1 MALPIQPKD
10 TQASC
15 NPISSN
21 CVIWQG
27 PDIPCL
33 TLCKG
38 DSISDV
44 TYKIATELCT
54 LIEQLDIKNFDLTC
68 FNAICPKPENIN
80 DLIQFI
86 LDTLC
91 AQQGCCNQN
100 GTTVT
105 AGCPADC
112 IIEVCPA
119 FYSLNSF
126 GQQVTTLTIAEYV
139 SQIGIK
145 VCSLLDRVSSLESQ
159 VANITYNLNNLL
171 ACDPCNPPAPVIV
184 VPQPS
189 CIGTGTDTIQNV
201 VANIGNTLCALQTAT
216 GNPAQISNAIAK
228 ECANLDVTPTLNN
241 STVNYGS
248 LPGWVLTTDYAT
260 AADAIN
266 NMWLVICDMRNKLYS
281 IATTCC
287 SNSCSDVMITMT
299 ANYSNPNM
307 QLTFNGSAG
316 TWVDC
321 PLGMLVTITDGY
333 GVVYTQ
339 YMSVIPNLGAGAQ
352 TIDLTSSGLSLYTN
366 YTVQLTI
373 CVTDDGGLTSSCSS
387 VQLVNVTN
395 TALCPPFGF
404 TSIKDTSISFSFSNT
419 ISTPVT
425 YVMEIWNSTATTL
438 LNSIS
443 YVNPSVGVQTGTF
456 SGLTLGVTYQIRL
469 TTTIAGVTTTCPYV
483 SATTTLL

>member
-91 AQQGCCNQN
+91 AQQGCCNQT

-119 FYSLNSF
+119 FYSFNSF

-139 SQIGIK
+139 SQIGVK
-145 VCSLLDRVSSLESQ
+145 VCSLLDRVGALETQ
-159 VANITYNLNNLL
+159 VATLTYNVNNLL
-171 ACDPCNPPAPVIV
+171 ACDPCNPPTPVITV
-184 VPQPS
+184 AQPS
-189 CIGTGTDTIQNV
+189 CIGTGNDTIQNV
-201 VANIGNTLCALQTAT
+201 VANIGNTLCALQAAT
-216 GNPAQISNAIAK
+216 GNPAEIGNAIAK
-228 ECANLDVTPTLNN
+228 ECANLDITPTLNN
-241 STVNYGS
+241 NTVTYGS
-248 LPGWVLTTDYAT
+248 LPGWVLTTDYNT

-287 SNSCSDVMITMT
+287 SNSCDDLVINMT
-299 ANYSNPNM
+299 SSFNSPNIE
-307 QLTFNGSAG
+307 LTFNGSAG
-316 TWVDC
+316 PWSDC

-333 GVVYTQ
+333 GVIYTQ
-339 YMSVIPNLGAGAQ
+339 YVSVIPNLGAGAQ
-352 TIDLTSSGLSLYTN
+352 LIDLTGSGLSLSTN

-373 CVTDDGGLTSSCSS
+373 CATDDGGLTKSCSN
-387 VQLVNVTN
+387 VIFQTVTN
-395 TALCPPFGF
+395 SALCPPLGF
-404 TSIKDTSISFSFSNT
+404 VSIKDTSVDYSFYNS

-425 YVMEIWNSTATTL
+425 YAVELWNAFGTTL
-438 LNSIS
+438 INTNT
-443 YVNPSVGVQTGTF
+443 YVNPSVGTQTGTF
-456 SGLTLGVTYQIRL
+456 SGLTLGVTYQIRV
-469 TTTIAGVTTTCPYV
+469 TTTISGVTTPCSFV
-483 SATTTLL
+483 SFTTTL

>member
-54 LIEQLDIKNFDLTC
+54 LIDQLAIENFDLTC

-91 AQQGCCNQN
+91 AQQGCCNQT

-112 IIEVCPA
+112 IIEVCPK
-119 FYSLNSF
+119 YYTTNSF

-139 SQIGIK
+139 SQIGFDMCNLI
-145 VCSLLDRVSSLESQ
+145 DRVGALESQ
-159 VANITYNLNNLL
+159 VANLTFNLNNLL
-171 ACDPCNPPAPVIV
+171 ECDPCNPPTPIITMA
-184 VPQPS
+184 QPS
-189 CIGTGTDTIQNV
+189 CIGTGTDLIQNV
-201 VANIGNTLCALQTAT
+201 VANIGTTLCALQAAT
-216 GNPAQISNAIAK
+216 GNPAEITNAVAK
-228 ECANLDVTPTLNN
+228 QCANLDITPTLNN
-241 STVNYGS
+241 DTVTYGS
-248 LPGWVLTTDYAT
+248 LPGWVLSTNYNT
-260 AADAIN
+260 ASDAIN

-281 IATTCC
+281 ISTTCC
-287 SNSCSDVMITMT
+287 TNSCEDVMITMT
-299 ANYSNPNM
+299 AAFDSPNM
-307 QLTFNGSAG
+307 ELTFNGSAG

-333 GVVYTQ
+333 GVVYTSYQ
-339 YMSVIPNLGAGAQ
+339 SVIPNLGAGAQ
-352 TIDLTSSGLSLYTN
+352 SIDLTSSGLSLFTN
-366 YTVQLTI
+366 YTVQLNI
-373 CVTDDGGLTSSCSS
+373 CVTDDGGLTRSCSD
-387 VQLVNVTN
+387 VIFINVTN
-395 TALCPPFGF
+395 AALCPLFGF
-404 TSIKDTSISFSFSNT
+404 TSIKDTSIDFNFYNN
-419 ISTPVT
+419 IPTPVT
-425 YVMEIWNSTATTL
+425 YVMQIWNASATTL

-443 YVNPSVGVQTGTF
+443 YVNPAVAMQTGSF
-456 SGLTLGVTYQIRL
+456 GGLTLGVTYQVRI
-469 TTTIAGVTTTCPYV
+469 TTTIAGVTTTCPFV
-483 SATTTLL
+483 SVTTTSL

>member
-27 PDIPCL
+27 PDIPCI

-54 LIEQLDIKNFDLTC
+54 LIDQLAIENFDLTC
-68 FNAICPKPENIN
+68 FNTICPKPENIN

-91 AQQGCCNQN
+91 AQQGCCDQT

-112 IIEVCPA
+112 IIEVCPKYYT
-119 FYSLNSF
+119 FNSF

-139 SQIGIK
+139 SQIGFDMCNLI
-145 VCSLLDRVSSLESQ
+145 DRVGSLESQ
-159 VANITYNLNNLL
+159 VANLTINLNNLL
-171 ACDPCNPPAPVIV
+171 ECDPCNPPTPIILMA
-184 VPQPS
+184 QPS
-189 CIGTGTDTIQNV
+189 CIGTGTDLIQNV
-201 VANIGNTLCALQTAT
+201 VTNIGTTLCALQAAT
-216 GNPAQISNAIAK
+216 GNPGEIANAIAK
-228 ECANLDVTPTLNN
+228 QCPNLDTTPTLNN
-241 STVNYGS
+241 DTVTYGS
-248 LPGWVLTTDYAT
+248 LPGWVLTTNYNT
-260 AADAIN
+260 AADSIN
-266 NMWLVICDMRNKLYS
+266 NMWLLLCDMRSRVFS
-281 IATTCC
+281 ISTTCC
-287 SNSCSDVMITMT
+287 SNSCDDVMITMT
-299 ANYSNPNM
+299 GAFTTPNLA
-307 QLTFNGSAG
+307 LTFNGSAG
-316 TWVDC
+316 VWVDC

-333 GVVYTQ
+333 GVVYTE

-352 TIDLTSSGLSLYTN
+352 SIDLTSSGLSLFTN

-373 CVTDDGGLTSSCSS
+373 CATDGETSCAD
-387 VQLVNVTN
+387 VIIITVAN
-395 TALCPPFGF
+395 TALCP
-404 TSIKDTSISFSFSNT
+404 TLVLEAKDLSVDFAFNNP

-425 YVMEIWNSTATTL
+425 YIVELWNATATVLLYSTSFVNPIVGPLTGSFGPLTATT
-438 LNSIS
+438 S
-443 YVNPSVGVQTGTF
+443 
-456 SGLTLGVTYQIRL
+456 YQIRV
-469 TTTIAGVTTTCPYV
+469 TTTIAGITTSCPYTLF
-483 SATTTLL
+483 TTIA

>member
-54 LIEQLDIKNFDLTC
+54 LIDQLDIKNFDLTC

-112 IIEVCPA
+112 IIEVCPL
-119 FYSLNSF
+119 FYTFNSF

-139 SQIGIK
+139 SQIGIR
-145 VCSLLDRVSSLESQ
+145 VCSLVDRVSSLETQ
-159 VANITYNLNNLL
+159 VANITYELNNLL
-171 ACDPCNPPAPVIV
+171 ACDPCNPPAPVITV
-184 VPQPS
+184 AQPS
-189 CIGTGTDTIQNV
+189 CIGTGNDTIQNV
-201 VANIGNTLCALQTAT
+201 VANIGNTLCALQAAT
-216 GNPAQISNAIAK
+216 GNPAELGNAVAK
-228 ECANLDVTPTLNN
+228 ECANLDITPTLNN
-241 STVNYGS
+241 DTVTYGS
-248 LPGWVLTTDYAT
+248 LPGWVLTTDYNT

-281 IATTCC
+281 ISTTCC
-287 SNSCSDVMITMT
+287 AMSCSDVAITM
-299 ANYSNPNM
+299 AVSFSSPNIS
-307 QLTFNGSAG
+307 LTFNGSAG
-316 TWVDC
+316 MWNDC

-333 GVVYTQ
+333 GVSYNQ
-339 YMSVIPNLGAGAQ
+339 YVSVIPNLGAGAQ
-352 TIDLTSSGLSLYTN
+352 LIDLTSSGLSLFTN
-366 YTVQLTI
+366 YTVQLNV
-373 CVTDDGGLTSSCSS
+373 CATDGT
-387 VQLVNVTN
+387 TN
-395 TALCPPFGF
+395 TCNSVIFETVSNSALCPPFGF
-404 TSIKDTSISFSFSNT
+404 TSVKADAFDYNFYNS

-425 YVMEIWNSTATTL
+425 YVVELWNTSATVMITSTSFVNPAVGMQTGGFTGLTAFTNYKVRVTTTIGGTTTSCPFSTITTL
-438 LNSIS
+438 L
-443 YVNPSVGVQTGTF
+443 
-456 SGLTLGVTYQIRL
+456 
-469 TTTIAGVTTTCPYV
+469 
-483 SATTTLL
+483 

>member
-54 LIEQLDIKNFDLTC
+54 LIEQLSIENFDLTC

-91 AQQGCCNQN
+91 AQQGCCNQT

-139 SQIGIK
+139 SQIGVK
-145 VCSLLDRVSSLESQ
+145 VCSLLDRVGALETQ
-159 VANITYNLNNLL
+159 VANLTFNLNNLL
-171 ACDPCNPPAPVIV
+171 ECDPCNPPTPTITMA
-184 VPQPS
+184 QPP
-189 CIGTGTDTIQNV
+189 CIGTGTDLIQNV
-201 VANIGNTLCALQTAT
+201 VANIGTTLCALQAAT
-216 GNPAQISNAIAK
+216 GNPAEITNAVAK
-228 ECANLDVTPTLNN
+228 QCANLDTTPTLNN
-241 STVNYGS
+241 DTVTYGS
-248 LPGWVLTTDYAT
+248 LPGWVLNTNYNT

-266 NMWLVICDMRNKLYS
+266 NMWLVICDMRNKVFS
-281 IATTCC
+281 ISTTCC
-287 SNSCSDVMITMT
+287 SNSCDDLVINMT
-299 ANYSNPNM
+299 SAFTSPNIS
-307 QLTFNGSAG
+307 LTFSGSAG
-316 TWVDC
+316 PWADC
-321 PLGMLVTITDGY
+321 PLGMLVKITDGY
-333 GVVYTQ
+333 GVIYTE
-339 YMSVIPNLGAGAQ
+339 YVSVIPNLGGGAQ
-352 TIDLTSSGLSLYTN
+352 LIDLTSSGLSLFTN
-366 YTVQLTI
+366 YTVQLNV
-373 CVTDDGGLTSSCSS
+373 CATDDGGLTKSCAN
-387 VQLVNVTN
+387 VIFQTVTN
-395 TALCPPFGF
+395 TALCPLIGL
-404 TSIKDTSISFSFSNT
+404 TSVKQTSVDYNFYNS

-425 YVMEIWNSTATTL
+425 YVVELWNSFGTVL
-438 LNSIS
+438 INSDS
-443 YVNPSVGVQTGTF
+443 FVNPSVAMQTGNFT
-456 SGLTLGVTYQIRL
+456 GLTAFTSYQIRI
-469 TTTIAGVTTTCPYV
+469 TTTIAGVTTTCPFV
-483 SATTTLL
+483 SFVTSLT